1 MSVKMLRENLC
12 RQQVGQNW
20 PSQIASAVDVLIDMC
35 DKHRPLGVDGRH
47 GDLHTAT
54 CGCVDVREADDA

>member
-12 RQQVGQNW
+12 RQQVGQNL
-20 PSQIASAVDVLIDMC
+20 PSQLASAVDVLIVMC

-54 CGCVDVREADDA
+54 CGCVDG